1 MPRFPHRF
9 TVRAAAH
16 LLSCLCALVALPAF
30 AAGRPVLL
38 VSIDGLRPQ
47 DVLQPPPGAPPLP
60 QLRALAREGAYA
72 AGVVGVLPTLT
83 YPSHAT
89 LMTGTAPRTHGIG
102 GNLTFDPYNKNQQG
116 WAWYAGD
123 IRVPTLWQAAHAA
136 GLRTANVH
144 WPVSVA
150 APGLDANLP
159 QIWRAGTDDDRK
171 LLAALATPGL
181 LPALEAE
188 TGIAYPQGID
198 ESLEADT
205 QRARFALALIRRERP
220 QFMTV
225 YFAALDHEEHLH
237 GAGSAQA
244 WQTLQRLDAV
254 VGELRAAWRQAHPD
268 GVLALVSDH
277 GFTDVAHDVNLY
289 APFLS
294 AGLIT
299 LQDGQV
305 KDWQAMPWNQG
316 GSAAI
321 VLRDP
326 ADAALRAKVEALLRS
341 LQADPALG
349 IAAVLDHDAV
359 AAKGGSERAEWFVV
373 FAPGYEMAARPD
385 APLVGP
391 PQRQGMHGYD
401 PARPDQRA
409 SFFLVG
415 PGIAAGQDL
424 GVIDMR
430 AIAPTLALQLG
441 VTLPTAEV
449 APLPLRPLSSR

>member
-1 MPRFPHRF
+1 MPRLLRHRILR
-9 TVRAAAH
+9 VAARS
-16 LLSCLCALVALPAF
+16 LLCLCLFSALPAL

-38 VSIDGLRPQ
+38 ISIDGLRPQ
-47 DVLQPPPGAPPLP
+47 DVLQPPPGTPPLP
-60 QLRALAREGAYA
+60 QLRALARDGMYA
-72 AGVVGVLPTLT
+72 EGVVGVLPTLT
-83 YPSHAT
+83 YPSHVT
-89 LMTGTAPRTHGIG
+89 LLTGTWPRSHGIG

-116 WAWYAGD
+116 WAWYASD

-144 WPVSVA
+144 WPVSVG

-159 QIWRAGTDDDRK
+159 QIWRTGTDDDRK

-188 TGIAYPQGID
+188 VGIAYPQGID
-198 ESLEADT
+198 ESLEADA

-225 YFAALDHEEHLH
+225 YFAALDHEEHAQ

-244 WQTLQRLDAV
+244 WQALQRLDAL
-254 VGELRAAWRQAHPD
+254 VGQLRAAWRQVHPD
-268 GVLALVSDH
+268 GVLAVVSDH
-277 GFTDVAHDVNLY
+277 GFGEVQHDVNLY
-289 APFLS
+289 VPFLS
-294 AGLIT
+294 AGLVT

-316 GSAAI
+316 GSAA
-321 VLRDP
+321 VLLRDP

-341 LQADPALG
+341 LQADPGLG
-349 IAAVLDHDAV
+349 IATVLDRRQV

-373 FAPGYEMAARPD
+373 FAPGYEMAARVD

-391 PQRQGMHGYD
+391 AQRRGMHGYD
-401 PARPDQRA
+401 PARLDQRA
-409 SFFLVG
+409 SFFLAG

-430 AIAPTLALQLG
+430 AIAPTLAALLG
-441 VTLPTAEV
+441 SALPGAEA
-449 APLPLRPLSSR
+449 APLSLHPPSSR